1 MSLETIKEI
10 MENMGNISVLLL
22 TIKDLELI
30 KKKIEIIKNYQQLNI
45 YIVL

>member
-10 MENMGNISVLLL
+10 MENMGNISVLVL